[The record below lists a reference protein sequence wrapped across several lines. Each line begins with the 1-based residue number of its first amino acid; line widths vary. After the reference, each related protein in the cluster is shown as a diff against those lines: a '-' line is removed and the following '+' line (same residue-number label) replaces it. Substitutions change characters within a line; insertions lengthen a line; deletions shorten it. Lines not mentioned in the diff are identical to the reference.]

1 MLYGEGNDALLA
13 KMVAAVFSCQTSY
26 HDDWNLTTTSIM
38 QVCACVWRGGRRCV
52 CVCVCVW
59 RGWEGVSY
67 SVLSADAS
75 ESAGESLHSNRRQRY
90 KVSDLHTLT
99 ASPPHP
105 LTPSQPY
112 SSRPD
117 RCHRLR
123 SRHCHHPSEVHRH
136 LPASYPGT
144 GALRG
149 ADRGVL

>member
-13 KMVAAVFSCQTSY
+13 KMVAAVFSCQPSY

-38 QVCACVWRGGRRCV
+38 QVCACVRV
-52 CVCVCVW
+52 CVCVGGGGVCVC
-59 RGWEGVSY
+59 GGGGVSY